1 MRRKSGF
8 TLIEL
13 LVVIAIIA
21 LLIGI
26 LLPSLGR
33 AKELGNRTV
42 CSSRVAGV
50 YKALTTYAAGY
61 QDKYP
66 YYGSASST
74 VATAMTG
81 FKGKTVNA
89 VATATN
95 PAALNDNATA
105 VFWGIVRDGSTS
117 VKNFLCPSDVDQ
129 QEDVNEDSAGVVNVS
144 SSTSWDFAGTDQVGA
159 AGSAKQTAP
168 GMSYSMNNPYDI
180 TTRISWNNSSG
191 SDWVFLADDN
201 NNADASGHVR
211 YKGLPSNT
219 SDLINKEENSTHHKT
234 EGQNV
239 LYGDGHAGFANDP
252 FQGPANDNIY
262 ALETAAN
269 SATRVGAAPAALT
282 YAAADTKDVVL
293 VPISGSTAAG
303 KIVWH

>member
-66 YYGSASST
+66 YYGSASSS
-74 VATAMTG
+74 VATAFTG
-81 FKGKTVNA
+81 FQAKTVN
-89 VATATN
+89 TATGGTS
-95 PAALNDNATA
+95 LNDNVTA
-105 VFWGIVRDGSTS
+105 VLWGIVRDGSTS

-129 QEDVNEDSAGVVNVS
+129 QEDVNQDTAGVANVS
-144 SSTSWDFAGTDQVGA
+144 SATSWDFANTDQN
-159 AGSAKQTAP
+159 AGTIKQTAP
-168 GMSYSMNNPYDI
+168 GVSYSLNNPYDI
-180 TTRISWNNSSG
+180 VTRINWNNSSG
-191 SDWVFLADDN
+191 SDWVFLSDDN
-201 NNADASGHVR
+201 NNADGSFHAR
-211 YKGLPSNT
+211 YKGLGTNT
-219 SDLINKEENSTHHKT
+219 TDLVNKEENSTHHKT

-239 LYGDGHAGFANDP
+239 LFGDGHAGFNNDP
-252 FQGPANDNIY
+252 FVGPANDNIF
-262 ALETAAN
+262 AL
-269 SATRVGAAPAALT
+269 ATPGATLSTTRIGAAATNRT
-282 YAAADTKDVVL
+282 YAASDTKDVVL
-293 VPISGSTAAG
+293 IPITGAAAA
-303 KIVWH
+303 KILWK